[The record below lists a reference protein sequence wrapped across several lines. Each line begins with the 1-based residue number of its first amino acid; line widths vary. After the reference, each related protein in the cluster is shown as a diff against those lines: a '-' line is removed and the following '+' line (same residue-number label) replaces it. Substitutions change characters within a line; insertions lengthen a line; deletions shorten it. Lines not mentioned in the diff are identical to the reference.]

1 MANQLAIL
9 VEQQTSFTYTLD
21 ILDYGPIET
30 TKTHP
35 KVPRIRMIRT
45 QRSETMQVSQLT

>member
-9 VEQQTSFTYTLD
+9 VEQQTTFTSTLD

-30 TKTHP
+30 AKNTP
-35 KVPRIRMIRT
+35 KAPRIRMIRT
-45 QRSETMQVSQLT
+45 QRSETMQVGQLT